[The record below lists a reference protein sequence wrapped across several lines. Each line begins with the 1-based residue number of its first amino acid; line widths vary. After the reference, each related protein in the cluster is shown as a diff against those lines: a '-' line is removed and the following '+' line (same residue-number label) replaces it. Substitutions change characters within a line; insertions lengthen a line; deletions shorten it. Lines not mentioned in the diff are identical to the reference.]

1 MIAVL
6 GLLAT
11 CASEPR
17 ELNATAP
24 SVTYQV
30 TGNDLSLSNASA
42 ARYCQQ
48 YGAAPR
54 LQSVQ
59 PSASGSIAVYVCQGA
74 SSSNTSTEPYYGSS
88 VAPAVQCADLL
99 HQDRPGGSNY
109 SGPPVVG
116 CAQSN

>member
-6 GLLAT
+6 GLLAA
-11 CASEPR
+11 CANEPR
-17 ELNATAP
+17 EVNATAP

-30 TGNDLSLSNASA
+30 TGNDLSSSNASA

-59 PSASGSIAVYVCQGA
+59 PNGSGSVAVYVCQGA
-74 SSSNTSTEPYYGSS
+74 ASSNTSPAPYYGSS
-88 VAPAVQCADLL
+88 VAPAVQCADLF

-116 CAQSN
+116 CAQPN